1 VRWPDEPIDLSD
13 RATFERVVRAHGERL
28 RQFCFRR
35 LGSWEAAED
44 AVAATFLQAW
54 RHRKRVQLTQRTA
67 PRWLLTVALNESR
80 GSYRRD
86 RRSAAAEAR
95 QPSSVEPVDHAT
107 SIEERLDDERRMQAI
122 LVEVAKLRPEEQDVL
137 ALVVFAEQSYEDAAE
152 ILGVP
157 IGTVRSRLARAR
169 QRLAAAERGDT
180 GQPGG
185 AR

>member
-1 VRWPDEPIDLSD
+1 MRWPDEPIDLSD

>member
-80 GSYRRD
+80 GSYRRE
-86 RRSAAAEAR
+86 RRSAAAELR
-95 QPSSVEPVDHAT
+95 QPTSVEPPDHAIT
-107 SIEERLDDERRMQAI
+107 VAERLDDERRMQAI
-122 LVEVAKLRPEEQDVL
+122 LAEVRKLRPEEQDVL
-137 ALVVFAEQSYEDAAE
+137 ALVVFAEQSYEEAAE
-152 ILGVP
+152 ILALP
-157 IGTVRSRLARAR
+157 LGTARSRLARAR
-169 QRLAAAERGDT
+169 QRLAAAEQGGDEGT
-180 GQPGG
+180 GGG
-185 AR
+185 G